1 MRKHAHAL
9 GLMLIAATLAA
20 CAERAAP
27 TAPGDDLVVLSTSA
41 LVSGDVF
48 VDFSVSGNANLYYH
62 TNPEWNWPGNIPP
75 SSVPGACIEA
85 GGIIAV
91 EASGCVVD
99 AGSSCTGPNG
109 YWWSIF
115 RGLPVYSLIG
125 RWSTDADD
133 LNDETVASASF
144 FVGSSAELT
153 APATGGPYYLFLGEN
168 NGIFADNSGAYSVTA
183 TWDYSSACPRPVDI
197 DIKPGSDP
205 NSINLG
211 SNGSVPVAIFSTA
224 DFDATTV
231 DPSTVILADAAVKV
245 RGKGTPMAAAEDVN
259 GDGLLDLVVHVETSG
274 LALTDG

>member
-1 MRKHAHAL
+1 M
-9 GLMLIAATLAA
+9 
-20 CAERAAP
+20 
-27 TAPGDDLVVLSTSA
+27 
-41 LVSGDVF
+41 
-48 VDFSVSGNANLYYH
+48 
-62 TNPEWNWPGNIPP
+62 
-75 SSVPGACIEA
+75 
-85 GGIIAV
+85 
-91 EASGCVVD
+91 
-99 AGSSCTGPNG
+99 
-109 YWWSIF
+109 
-115 RGLPVYSLIG
+115 PVYSLIG